1 MIQKDLR
8 QKVEDV
14 VSRATSGDLEEA
26 VRTLLRGGEDP
37 GGGIN
42 ADRLV
47 KYLMDDPQMEDEDV
61 IWAYDR
67 LKPAFREAFEE
78 HPSFYYFE
86 GD

>member
-1 MIQKDLR
+1 MQKDLR

-14 VSRATSGDLEEA
+14 AWRATPGYLEEA

-47 KYLMDDPQMEDEDV
+47 RFLFDDPQMEDEDV

-78 HPSFYYFE
+78 HPAFYYFE